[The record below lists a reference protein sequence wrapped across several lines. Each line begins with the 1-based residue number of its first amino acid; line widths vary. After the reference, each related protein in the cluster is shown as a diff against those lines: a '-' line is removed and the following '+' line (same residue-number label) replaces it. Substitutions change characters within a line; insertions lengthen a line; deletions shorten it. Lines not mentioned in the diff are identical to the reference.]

1 MAKKQT
7 TKAEVEQPKE
17 NTTVELDNLMR
28 YEKPGKD
35 KVKPT
40 WEIKDRVYYL
50 KGEGAPVARILK
62 SSCLWFDE
70 DKGYEREVMYCEN
83 QKTCFV
89 DEMKG
94 VKRTGR
100 VIFRDGVLI
109 VPKNK
114 TVLQKFLSIYHKD
127 LDTIYYEHKP
137 EVIAVD
143 EVAKLENEVDALIAA
158 RDLDI
163 DMAEAV
169 MRAELGSE
177 VSKMSSK
184 ELKRDLLLFAKRNPS
199 LFLDLIN
206 DDNLF
211 LRNMAI
217 KSVENNLISLSAD
230 QRTFSWSSNC
240 KTLCSVPFDQHPYSA
255 LAAWFKTD
263 EGMDVYNTIEK
274 RLK

>member
-1 MAKKQT
+1 MAKKQET
-7 TKAEVEQPKE
+7 KKVDVAPKVKATNEMTEVVIESKKTKAPKWE
-17 NTTVELDNLMR
+17 N
-28 YEKPGKD
+28 
-35 KVKPT
+35 
-40 WEIKDRVYYL
+40 KDRVYYL
-50 KGEGAPVARILK
+50 KGTGNPVARILK

-70 DKGYEREVMYCEN
+70 EKGYEREVMYCEN
-83 QKTCFV
+83 QKTVFV
-89 DEMKG
+89 DEMQG
-94 VKRTGR
+94 LKRPGR
-100 VIFRDGVLI
+100 VIFRDGALI

-114 TVLQKFLSIYHKD
+114 AILQKFLSLYHKD
-127 LDTIYYEHKP
+127 LNLIYYEYKP

-143 EVAKLENEVDALIAA
+143 EVAQLESEVDALIAA
-158 RDLDI
+158 RNLDI

-184 ELKRDLLLFAKRNPS
+184 ELKRDLLLFAKRNPA

-217 KSVENNLISLSAD
+217 KSVENNLINLSAD
-230 QRTFSWSSNC
+230 QRTFSWSSTG

-263 EGMDVYNTIEK
+263 EGMDVYSTIEK